1 MEDIL
6 ALASKVAEE
15 AEVFT
20 VTSETTP
27 IQFETNRLKHAQ
39 THQSTTVALR
49 VVRNGRMGYATS
61 TRLDDLQDLVSMAT
75 ETAEFGM
82 KAQFGFPALSQYPQ
96 VDVFDPDTGN
106 VPVEKMVGLGE
117 EMIAALRDHTPEL
130 LCDARI
136 GRGMSTVRVLNT
148 RGGDASYQ
156 QSHFSLMV
164 SGTLIRGTD
173 MLFVGESESSCHPV
187 LDTRTVIGM
196 VRLQLERAREI
207 ATIATA
213 SLPVVFTPSGVV
225 SALIEPLMAGFNG
238 KTVLQGASPLG
249 KRLGETVVDHK
260 ISLWDDPTVPFRP
273 TSRPCDEEGVPS
285 QRTPLFERGVIAN
298 FLYDLQT
305 AAQAGRKSTGNAG
318 RGRGLPSPSPS
329 AFVFS
334 DGDTG
339 FDQMVSGIKEGLVV
353 EDLMGAG
360 QGNVL
365 GGDFSG
371 NVLLGYKIENGKIV
385 GRVKNAMVSGNVYQL
400 LRNVAAVG
408 SDARWVGGVYTPSLL
423 LPAVSVAAK

>member
-1 MEDIL
+1 MEQIL
-6 ALASKVAEE
+6 ALAKKVAEE

-20 VTSETTP
+20 VTSENTP

-39 THQSTTVALR
+39 THQSTMVALR
-49 VVRNGRMGYATS
+49 VVRRGRMGYATA
-61 TRLDDLQDLVSMAT
+61 TRLDDVETLVNMAA

-82 KAQFGFPALSQYPQ
+82 KAQFEFPSLSEHPK
-96 VDVFDPDTGN
+96 VEVFDSEVGN
-106 VPVEKMVGLGE
+106 VPLDKMVGLGE
-117 EMIAALRDHTPEL
+117 EMIAALRAHTPEL

-136 GRGMSTVRVLNT
+136 GRGTSSVSIMNT
-148 RGGDASYQ
+148 RGGQASYQ
-156 QSHFSLMV
+156 QTHFSLMV

-187 LDTRTVIGM
+187 LETGAVIGM
-196 VRLQLERAREI
+196 VKLQLERAREI
-207 ATIATA
+207 APISTA
-213 SLPVVFTPSGVV
+213 SLPVIFTPSGVV
-225 SALIEPLMAGFNG
+225 SALIEPLMTGFNG

-249 KRLGETVVDHK
+249 KRLGEAAVDSK
-260 ISLWDDPTVPFRP
+260 ISLWDDPTIAYRP

-285 QRTPLFERGVIAN
+285 QRTPLFEQGSIAN

-305 AAQAGRKSTGNAG
+305 AAQAGRRSTGNAG

-329 AFVFS
+329 AFIFAS
-334 DGDTG
+334 GDVS
-339 FDQMVSGIKEGLVV
+339 FEQMVSEVKEGLVV

-371 NVLLGYKIENGKIV
+371 NVLLGYKIENGRIT

-400 LRNVAAVG
+400 LKNVAAVG
-408 SDARWVGGVYTPSLL
+408 SDGRWVGGVHTPSLFF
-423 LPAVSVAAK
+423 PAVSVAAK

>member
-1 MEDIL
+1 MEQIL
-6 ALASKVAEE
+6 ALAKKVAEE

-20 VTSETTP
+20 VTSENTP

-39 THQSTTVALR
+39 THQSTMVALR
-49 VVRNGRMGYATS
+49 VVRRGRMGYATA
-61 TRLDDLQDLVSMAT
+61 TRLDDVETLVNMAA

-82 KAQFGFPALSQYPQ
+82 KAQFEFPSLSEHPK
-96 VDVFDPDTGN
+96 VEVFDSEVGN
-106 VPVEKMVGLGE
+106 VPLDKMVGLGE
-117 EMIAALRDHTPEL
+117 EMIAALRAHTPEL

-136 GRGMSTVRVLNT
+136 GRGTSSVSIMNT
-148 RGGDASYQ
+148 RGGQASYQ
-156 QSHFSLMV
+156 QTHFSLMV

-187 LDTRTVIGM
+187 LETGAVIGM
-196 VRLQLERAREI
+196 VKLQLERAREI
-207 ATIATA
+207 APISTA
-213 SLPVVFTPSGVV
+213 SLPVIFTPSGVV
-225 SALIEPLMAGFNG
+225 SALIEPLMTGFNG

-249 KRLGETVVDHK
+249 KRLGEAVVDSK
-260 ISLWDDPTVPFRP
+260 ISLWDDPTIAYRP

-285 QRTPLFERGVIAN
+285 QRTPLFEQGCVAN

-305 AAQAGRKSTGNAG
+305 AAQAGRRSTGNAG

-329 AFVFS
+329 AFIFAS
-334 DGDTG
+334 GDVS
-339 FDQMVSGIKEGLVV
+339 FEQMVSEVKEGLVV

-371 NVLLGYKIENGKIV
+371 NVLLGYKIENGRIT

-400 LRNVAAVG
+400 LKNVAAVG
-408 SDARWVGGVYTPSLL
+408 SDGRWVGGVHTPSLFF
-423 LPAVSVAAK
+423 PAVSVAAK